1 MKVKLNYVKNSKGQK
16 CCYLVMADD
25 KMKCSCYQRRW
36 MTSKTTS
43 KTEKINQYRVIQE
56 MYISYI
62 TTV

>member
-1 MKVKLNYVKNSKGQK
+1 
-16 CCYLVMADD
+16 
-25 KMKCSCYQRRW
+25 